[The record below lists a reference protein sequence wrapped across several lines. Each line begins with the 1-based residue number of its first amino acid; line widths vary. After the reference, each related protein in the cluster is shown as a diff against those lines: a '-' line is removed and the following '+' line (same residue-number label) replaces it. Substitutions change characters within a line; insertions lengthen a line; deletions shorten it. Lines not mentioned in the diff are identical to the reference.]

1 MNKKL
6 RNIVWGVAVAA
17 VLCFSLYSRLKSSP
31 SEEIAPVEQASSLE
45 VPSLETIS
53 TEQSSIAQA
62 QEFSQENVT
71 TNAVAQAVAVEE
83 PNSVHEDGF
92 YNSKEDVSLYIY
104 TFAHLPKNYITKK
117 EAQALGWPGGS
128 LEPYAP
134 GKSIGGDRFGNRE
147 GILPKRNG
155 RSYTECDIDTAGK
168 ASRGAKRIVFSN
180 DGLIYYTEDHYESF
194 EKLYGDE

>member
-92 YNSKEDVSLYIY
+92 YNSKEDVSL
-104 TFAHLPKNYITKK
+104 
-117 EAQALGWPGGS
+117 
-128 LEPYAP
+128 
-134 GKSIGGDRFGNRE
+134 
-147 GILPKRNG
+147 
-155 RSYTECDIDTAGK
+155 
-168 ASRGAKRIVFSN
+168 
-180 DGLIYYTEDHYESF
+180 
-194 EKLYGDE
+194 